1 MTAEMLR
8 KCDDSHLLFLVSEP
22 PRSDPGSSLFGSAT
36 QSRGG
41 IGQYE
46 LHTMGKG
53 VGGQGAGGTE
63 KMMGSDEPRELRSEG
78 PGDRRF
84 HLALIG

>member
-36 QSRGG
+36 QFLGG

-46 LHTMGKG
+46 LRTMEKSGRA
-53 VGGQGAGGTE
+53 GAGGDR
-63 KMMGSDEPRELRSEG
+63 KVMGSDEPRELRIAAEVLG
-78 PGDRRF
+78 IVGFTWR
-84 HLALIG
+84 